1 MKIDV
6 SRIVK
11 SEGTAISIV
20 ADVLIDFIV
29 FNGQEYK
36 LSSPVKV
43 DGTLRNSDGN
53 LSLEAHAVAQFS
65 TLCARCLEQIERTFE
80 FDINEVFA
88 DAPID
93 DDSEFLPIVSNTI
106 DLAVAVEDNFCTALP
121 IRFLCSDDCRGL
133 CHICGINLNKSTCSC
148 DTEEIDP
155 RLAKLK
161 DFLKND

>member
-6 SRIVK
+6 SKIVK

-20 ADVLIDFIV
+20 ADVSIDSIS
-29 FNGQEYK
+29 FNGQEFEFA
-36 LSSPVKV
+36 SPIKV

-65 TLCARCLEQIERTFE
+65 TLCARCLEPIERLFE
-80 FDINEVFA
+80 FDISEEFTS
-88 DAPID
+88 APID
-93 DDSEFLPIVSNTI
+93 EDSEFLPIVSNTI
-106 DLAVAVEDNFCTALP
+106 DLGVAVEDNFCTALP
-121 IRFLCSDDCRGL
+121 IRFLCSEDCTGL
-133 CHICGINLNKSTCSC
+133 CHICGINLNDGACDC